1 MSCKKHKQNK
11 QNKQF
16 LCFTARKSDSYI
28 PNVYPKLFVVYCCS
42 CFFYLIPMLALIYN
56 KCYTKR
62 YGLALII
69 LLFLQCFASYSG
81 DVVEFMN
88 TGKYGVNGII
98 DKCLANVTAITS
110 FLFIFNNNFV
120 YWSLTLYF
128 SLFFI
133 GLIFWFIQL
142 TLIRIECDVPN
153 LWCSCH
159 ILWHILPSIGSVFLI
174 FSNIN

>member
-1 MSCKKHKQNK
+1 
-11 QNKQF
+11 
-16 LCFTARKSDSYI
+16 
-28 PNVYPKLFVVYCCS
+28 
-42 CFFYLIPMLALIYN
+42 MLALIYN

-110 FLFIFNNNFV
+110 F
-120 YWSLTLYF
+120 
-128 SLFFI
+128 
-133 GLIFWFIQL
+133 
-142 TLIRIECDVPN
+142 
-153 LWCSCH
+153 
-159 ILWHILPSIGSVFLI
+159 
-174 FSNIN
+174 